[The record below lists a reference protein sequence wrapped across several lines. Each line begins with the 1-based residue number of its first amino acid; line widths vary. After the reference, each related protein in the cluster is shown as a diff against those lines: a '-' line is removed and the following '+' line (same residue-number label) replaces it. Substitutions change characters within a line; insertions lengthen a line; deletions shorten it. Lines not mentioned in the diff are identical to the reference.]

1 MRTSTIIRHD
11 ITLMGSL
18 VGEGHS
24 VEEAEESARELSRS
38 AFTGR
43 LIRVMDESGLD
54 VIAEFRNGE
63 KLSD

>member
-1 MRTSTIIRHD
+1 MITSSIARHD

-18 VGEGHS
+18 IGEGFGI
-24 VEEAEESARELSRS
+24 ENAEDRARDLSLS

-63 KLSD
+63 KLAA

>member
-1 MRTSTIIRHD
+1 MRTSTIVRHD

-18 VGEGHS
+18 IGEGFGAKD
-24 VEEAEESARELSRS
+24 AEESARELSRS

-63 KLSD
+63 KVTA

>member
-1 MRTSTIIRHD
+1 MIPSSIARHD

-18 VGEGHS
+18 IGEGYG
-24 VEEAEESARELSRS
+24 VENAEESARELSRS

-43 LIRVMDESGLD
+43 LIRVMDVSGLD

-63 KLSD
+63 KITA

>member
-1 MRTSTIIRHD
+1 MPTKTDIRYD

-18 VGEGHS
+18 IGEGFGI
-24 VEEAEESARELSRS
+24 ENAEDRARDLSLS

-54 VIAEFRNGE
+54 VITEFRNGE
-63 KLSD
+63 KIAV